1 MEKLLKLIIRVMENR
16 NRKITFEINN
26 DTNLRTEL
34 KFDSL
39 DLAELTV
46 LVENEFGVDIFEDG
60 VVLTIGEI
68 VQKLR
73 L

>member
-34 KFDSL
+34 EFDSL

-60 VVLTIGEI
+60 IVLTIGEI